1 MSVRA
6 DNVEDE
12 FSSILGRSSR
22 PAGWRGWVRPH
33 ARQESAAQEATELLN
48 EFGKDAYWLA
58 CACARRS
65 SGALG
70 RHWEAVTIEI
80 EQRTGRKSSTTSRG
94 KSSTTPSRKSS
105 TAPSRKSSTTPRK
118 TIGSLRAA
126 LDQLAPRDADFLRLG
141 AYQAGAPDDRYLD
154 DRYLDDRYKEHSHG
168 RDHHASQIAA
178 KGFDRYQ
185 EDFAEAVRAAR
196 AAHERADNSDHAGAM
211 GWHDEEL
218 PDDPPRK
225 DRRRGLVTALALIGC
240 AVVGTAG
247 AYAYRTYYLGPGSTQ
262 TAQSQAQPGQQA
274 VRVAPTAAAANAAVG
289 GYIVQVAARR
299 SKADAQ
305 ASFRSLQSKFPRQL
319 GGRTAIFQRADLGAK
334 GIYYRAMVGPFT
346 SAGAADQ
353 FCGSLKAAGGECIIQ
368 RN

>member
-1 MSVRA
+1 MSVRV

-22 PAGWRGWVRPH
+22 AAGLRGWVQPH
-33 ARQESAAQEATELLN
+33 ARQELAAQEATELLN

-105 TAPSRKSSTTPRK
+105 TSASRKSSTTPRK

-141 AYQAGAPDDRYLD
+141 AYQAGAPDDRYPD
-154 DRYLDDRYKEHSHG
+154 DRYNEHSRG

-178 KGFDRYQ
+178 KGF
-185 EDFAEAVRAAR
+185 
-196 AAHERADNSDHAGAM
+196 
-211 GWHDEEL
+211 
-218 PDDPPRK
+218 
-225 DRRRGLVTALALIGC
+225 
-240 AVVGTAG
+240 
-247 AYAYRTYYLGPGSTQ
+247 
-262 TAQSQAQPGQQA
+262 
-274 VRVAPTAAAANAAVG
+274 
-289 GYIVQVAARR
+289 
-299 SKADAQ
+299 
-305 ASFRSLQSKFPRQL
+305 
-319 GGRTAIFQRADLGAK
+319 
-334 GIYYRAMVGPFT
+334 
-346 SAGAADQ
+346 
-353 FCGSLKAAGGECIIQ
+353 
-368 RN
+368 

>member
-1 MSVRA
+1 MSVRV

-22 PAGWRGWVRPH
+22 SAGWRGWVRPR
-33 ARQESAAQEATELLN
+33 AWQEVAAQEATELLN

-65 SGALG
+65 GGALG

-80 EQRTGRKSSTTSRG
+80 EQRTGRKSSTTS
-94 KSSTTPSRKSS
+94 
-105 TAPSRKSSTTPRK
+105 SRKSSTTPRK

-141 AYQAGAPDDRYLD
+141 AYHAGAQDDRYP
-154 DRYLDDRYKEHSHG
+154 DDRYKEHSHG
-168 RDHHASQIAA
+168 RDHDVPQIAA

-196 AAHERADNSDHAGAM
+196 AAHERADDFDGAGAM
-211 GWHDEEL
+211 GRHMGWRDEEL
-218 PDDPPRK
+218 HDNPRR
-225 DRRRGLVTALALIGC
+225 RRRGLVTALARIGC
-240 AVVGTAG
+240 AALGTAG
-247 AYAYRTYYLGPGSTQ
+247 AYAYWTNYFGRGSTQ
-262 TAQSQAQPGQQA
+262 TAQSQAQPAQRGAPPA
-274 VRVAPTAAAANAAVG
+274 VAANAAVG
-289 GYIVQVAARR
+289 GYIVQVSARR

-319 GGRTAIFQRADLGAK
+319 GGRTAIFLRADLGAK
-334 GIYYRAMVGPFT
+334 GIYYRAMVGPFA

>member
-70 RHWEAVTIEI
+70 LHWEAVTIEI

-126 LDQLAPRDADFLRLG
+126 LDQLAPRDADFLQLG

-225 DRRRGLVTALALIGC
+225 GRRRGLVTALALIGF
-240 AVVGTAG
+240 AMVGTAG

-262 TAQSQAQPGQQA
+262 TAQSQAQPGQQP

-289 GYIVQVAARR
+289 GYIVQVSARR

-334 GIYYRAMVGPFT
+334 GIYYRAVVGPFT
-346 SAGAADQ
+346 SAGSADQ
-353 FCGSLKAAGGECIIQ
+353 FCGSLKAAGGECMVQ